1 MAMRQEVKVV
11 LLAVVMG
18 TGCIGDGCGCSPE
31 AAASGCV
38 ADTVTGGTAV
48 PPAAPAAPANGLP
61 RIAGLIADP
70 VVIRGREAST
80 HITADVTDPDSDP
93 VAWTLALDPSSTATG
108 VFRPA
113 SGTGGTIDSR
123 FIGTGTGS
131 AVIRATAS
139 DGRGG
144 TVSTTVTVSVVI
156 G

>member
-38 ADTVTGGTAV
+38 ADTVTGGTVV
-48 PPAAPAAPANGLP
+48 PPAAPAAPSNGVP
-61 RIAGLIADP
+61 KIAGLIADP
-70 VVIRGREAST
+70 PLIRGREAST
-80 HITADVTDPDSDP
+80 RITADLTDPDNDP

-123 FIGTGTGS
+123 FIGTGAGS
-131 AVIRATAS
+131 AVILATAS
-139 DGRGG
+139 DARGG
-144 TVSTTVTVSVVI
+144 TITATVTVSVVI